1 MYIKR
6 NKAGNI
12 EQLSRV
18 ATDECRERID
28 VNAPELDVFLG
39 REDNESGARLAQSDL
54 GLVRVIED
62 LVDVLIERNL
72 ISFTDLPEPAREK
85 LMTRQTLRQRRN
97 SVSLLS
103 EEDEEESI

>member
-6 NKAGNI
+6 NKAGKI
-12 EQLSRV
+12 ELLSRE
-18 ATDECRERID
+18 ATKECREWVSRD
-28 VNAPELDVFLG
+28 DPELDVFLG
-39 REDNESGARLAQSDL
+39 RELEDSGAMLAQSDL

-72 ISFTDLPEPAREK
+72 IIFTDLPEAARDK
-85 LMTRQTLRQRRN
+85 LMTRQTLRQYRN

-103 EEDEEESI
+103 EQDVDDAI

>member
-6 NKAGNI
+6 NNAGEI

-18 ATDECRERID
+18 ATDECQERID
-28 VNAPELDVFLG
+28 ADAPELDDFLG
-39 REDNESGARLAQSDL
+39 RENNESGAKLAQSDL

-72 ISFTDLPEPAREK
+72 ISFTDLPEAARDK

-103 EEDEEESI
+103 EKDEEDSI

>member
-6 NKAGNI
+6 NKAGEI
-12 EQLSRV
+12 DQLSRV
-18 ATDECRERID
+18 ATDECQEQID
-28 VNAPELDVFLG
+28 VDASELDVFLG
-39 REDNESGARLAQSDL
+39 REDSESEARLAQSDL

-72 ISFTDLPEPAREK
+72 ISFTDLPEAAREK
-85 LMTRQTLRQRRN
+85 LMTRQTLRQQRN

-103 EEDEEESI
+103 EQDEEESI

>member
-6 NKAGNI
+6 NKAGKI
-12 EQLSRV
+12 ELLSREV
-18 ATDECRERID
+18 TKECREWVSRD
-28 VNAPELDVFLG
+28 DPELDVFLG
-39 REDNESGARLAQSDL
+39 RELEDSGAMLAQSDL

-72 ISFTDLPEPAREK
+72 IIFTDLPEAARDK
-85 LMTRQTLRQRRN
+85 LMTRQTLRQYRN

-103 EEDEEESI
+103 EQDVDDAI

>member
-6 NKAGNI
+6 NKAGEI

-18 ATDECRERID
+18 ATGDCQERID
-28 VNAPELDVFLG
+28 VDAPELDVFLE
-39 REDNESGARLAQSDL
+39 REDSESGGKLAQSDL

-72 ISFTDLPEPAREK
+72 ISFTDFPQAARDK
-85 LMTRQTLRQRRN
+85 LMTRQSLRQQRN
-97 SVSLLS
+97 SVALLGERD
-103 EEDEEESI
+103 EEDAI